1 MGVIW
6 GRSIKGLDE
15 SEVPAHVL
23 NIGLQMESCRE
34 MAIAAACC
42 A

>member
-1 MGVIW
+1 VIW
-6 GRSIKGLDE
+6 GQSIKGLDE
-15 SEVPAHVL
+15 SEVPPGV

-34 MAIAAACC
+34 MAIAATCC